1 VEKRFENSID
11 SAAVNAPAA
20 IQSPMDQGFSM
31 RGARMMLIAMHV
43 GDVLHFWAL
52 TLTTA
57 YSVVAFIGYIGLV
70 YASPI
75 VDQTICASEPATD
88 ADAQKK
94 SGAFVP
100 FVPRRAKIQVEDQAL
115 EWAA

>member
-1 VEKRFENSID
+1 
-11 SAAVNAPAA
+11 
-20 IQSPMDQGFSM
+20 M
-31 RGARMMLIAMHV
+31 RGATMMLIAMHV

-94 SGAFVP
+94 SGALVP
-100 FVPRRAKIQVEDQAL
+100 FVPRRAKLRVEDQAL
-115 EWAA
+115 GRAA